1 MLAQTVGPDL
11 KTFALETF
19 LRRLGEGPLST
30 AADSCVA
37 AELGIEVSNRIMA
50 SAMHKAI
57 VSGWVVRCR
66 DRDVRDHYDNPVTYK
81 LTARGH
87 EQLGRLNTQ

>member
-1 MLAQTVGPDL
+1 MLVQTASSDQ
-11 KTFALETF
+11 KTFALEVF
-19 LRRLGEGPLST
+19 LRRLGEGPLTT

-37 AELGIEVSNRIMA
+37 AGLEIEVSNRIMA

-57 VSGWVVRCR
+57 SSGWVVRCR

-81 LTARGH
+81 LTARGR
-87 EQLGRLNTQ
+87 EQLGRLSTQ